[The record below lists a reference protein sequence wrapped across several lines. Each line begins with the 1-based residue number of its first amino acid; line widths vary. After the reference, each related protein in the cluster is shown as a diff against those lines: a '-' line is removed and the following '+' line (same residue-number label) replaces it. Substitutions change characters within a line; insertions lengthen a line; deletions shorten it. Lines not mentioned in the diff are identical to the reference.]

1 MNNNTMPTTIQMSLS
16 KPSNKRTTPTQL
28 LELTYSDTN
37 KYEIGLDEVA
47 RGPLFGRL
55 YVSAVVLPKDGSF
68 DGTNVKD
75 SKKFSSK
82 KKIREVAEYIKQHAL
97 VWHIHYIENDV
108 IDEINILQSVY
119 NAMHECIRH
128 CMLKLKEIEKN
139 DELILDQ
146 PYYENKYMMIV
157 DGDSFKPYCIY
168 NETTQTIEQIPHT
181 TIEKG
186 DSKYMAIAAASII
199 AKVEH
204 DEYISKL
211 CIQYPELNEK
221 YKLNN
226 NVGYGTKQHLDG
238 IREHGITQW
247 HRKTYGPCKTA
258 QLNYI
263 QG

>member
-1 MNNNTMPTTIQMSLS
+1 MTHNNDISSSAKIS
-16 KPSNKRTTPTQL
+16 KTKTSHPIQL
-28 LELTYSDTN
+28 LQLTYSNIN
-37 KYEIGLDEVA
+37 KYEIALDEVA

-55 YVSAVVLPKDGSF
+55 YVAGVILPKDGSF

-75 SKKFSSK
+75 SKMFSSK

-108 IDEINILQSVY
+108 IDEINILQAVY
-119 NAMHECIRH
+119 KAMHECIH
-128 CMLKLKEIEKN
+128 QCILKLSEIEKN
-139 DELILDQ
+139 ECEMIDPQ
-146 PYYENKYMMIV
+146 YYENKYMIIV
-157 DGDSFKPYCIY
+157 DGNSFKPYCVY
-168 NETTQTIEQIPHT
+168 NEITQNIEQIPHA

-221 YKLNN
+221 YNLNN
-226 NVGYGTKQHLDG
+226 NVGYGTKQHLEG

-247 HRKTYGPCKTA
+247 HRKTYGPCKHA
-258 QLNYI
+258 QFTPI
-263 QG
+263 QE

>member
-1 MNNNTMPTTIQMSLS
+1 MNHIETVSPSN
-16 KPSNKRTTPTQL
+16 KKSNKRTTPTQL
-28 LELTYSDTN
+28 LQLSYSDIN
-37 KYEIGLDEVA
+37 KYEIALDEVA

-55 YVSAVVLPKDGSF
+55 YVASVILPKDGSF

-82 KKIREVAEYIKQHAL
+82 KKIREVAEYIKKHAL
-97 VWHIHYIENDV
+97 VWHIHYIDNDV

-119 NAMHECIRH
+119 KAMHECIRQ
-128 CMLKLKEIEKN
+128 CIVKLTHLENNENNVIE
-139 DELILDQ
+139 Q
-146 PYYENKYMMIV
+146 HYENKYMIIV
-157 DGDSFKPYCIY
+157 DGDMFKPYCMY
-168 NETTQTIEQIPHT
+168 NEITQKIEQLPHA

-204 DEYISKL
+204 DEYISQL
-211 CIQYPELNEK
+211 CIQYPELNVK
-221 YKLNN
+221 YNLNN

-247 HRKTYGPCKTA
+247 HRRTYGPCKTA
-258 QLNYI
+258 SLNYI

>member
-1 MNNNTMPTTIQMSLS
+1 M
-16 KPSNKRTTPTQL
+16 
-28 LELTYSDTN
+28 
-37 KYEIGLDEVA
+37 
-47 RGPLFGRL
+47 
-55 YVSAVVLPKDGSF
+55 
-68 DGTNVKD
+68 KD

-108 IDEINILQSVY
+108 IDEINILQAVY
-119 NAMHECIRH
+119 KAMHECIH
-128 CMLKLKEIEKN
+128 QCILKLSEIEKN
-139 DELILDQ
+139 ECEMIDPQ
-146 PYYENKYMMIV
+146 YYENKYMIIV
-157 DGDSFKPYCIY
+157 DGNSFKPYCMY
-168 NETTQTIEQIPHT
+168 NEITQNIEQIPHA

-221 YKLNN
+221 YNLNN
-226 NVGYGTKQHLDG
+226 NVGYGTKQHLEG

-247 HRKTYGPCKTA
+247 HRKTYGPCKHA
-258 QLNYI
+258 QFTPI
-263 QG
+263 QE